1 MEKRAE
7 INAKLKETLK
17 SGDKVASSTIRLIMA
32 AMKDRD
38 ISAREHGNTDGI
50 SDDEI
55 LLMLQSMV
63 KQRQESSQTYSDA
76 GRDDLAERE
85 QAEIDVIKSFMPR
98 QLEAEEVEAAI
109 ESIVK
114 EIDAKDIKDMG
125 RVMAVL
131 KERYAGQVDMGKAGG
146 VAKKKLA

>member
-7 INAKLKETLK
+7 INAKLKEALK

-32 AMKDRD
+32 ALKDRD